1 MNNNTLNKSRRLYNT
16 CDTNSQLRT
25 ILLASLAKLHS
36 QNTAQTG
43 YSELRTLIAQLQ
55 QNQFVILTNLL
66 DSNDISKQAKKD
78 YIKVFGVLAEIRGSD
93 IQEQLPRIVQI
104 INKRIQEG
112 DSTFIQ
118 VISDTFANINEFTI
132 QTSPNKYELF
142 QQITEL
148 LQSNFAHNNRVAQQ
162 ISAQS
167 LYRIIQTTDKQLM
180 EIIFKSYTSK
190 TLEILKSPHCKTQ
203 QGLLESLLSLILTVE
218 VIFEPCLEECVH
230 TITNCLH
237 SEEWNSRKF
246 SLDIIYSLSV
256 LFPHYFRVNEHFV
269 NKIGE
274 LRFDKI
280 KHVRDAA
287 LVAMSSLKDTRSLQQ
302 QSAREHKSVFK
313 SSANKG
319 FFERTSDIQIIE
331 NKPRDEEIQKQ
342 KSTFADIL
350 VKNETHS
357 FTLPNQQIESEKR
370 ASPIQ
375 MLTDS
380 NKNHSPQCSPF
391 IQAVQPTYHFSN
403 SGSSNQK
410 EKKYINQSQEIP
422 KSQIQLATPPQKQFQ
437 EKQDLLKLYDSA
449 KAKQNAIFEQILNQK
464 LQISEQNTRSEMNQL
479 NKRIDKIE
487 QMLERMSETI
497 DKRLNQQQNSQ
508 QQQQI
513 KSQKQKV
520 VPVELYQ
527 DQFIPC
533 QIHQNYQSQNLQNQN
548 IFDSLNDA
556 PQETNTKL
564 QDIFFIAQ
572 KSQLNTE
579 SKLQESNFELNSGKI
594 SDAECKFSKN
604 HQKSTSEASPL
615 RNKDQSIL
623 TTDSKKTQQQLPSP
637 IIQNAKVIEQQTVMQ
652 KVEDQ
657 LDKNNINEAYS
668 TALTSLDDQIIISTM
683 MKTGPCT
690 ERLDSTQVEF
700 LLHKLRTLD
709 WIENALQHHLARMPA
724 ILLKSIST
732 QLNNVQQT
740 DQVKRI
746 QEMIEKKKMQSQ
758 D

>member
-1 MNNNTLNKSRRLYNT
+1 MNSNTLNKSRRLYNT
-16 CDTNSQLRT
+16 CDSNSQLRT

-36 QNTAQTG
+36 QSTAQTG

-132 QTSPNKYELF
+132 QTSPNKYDLF
-142 QQITEL
+142 QSITEL
-148 LQSNFAHNNRVAQQ
+148 LQANFVHNNRVAQQ

-167 LYRIIQTTDKQLM
+167 LCRIIQTTDQQLM
-180 EIIFKSYTSK
+180 EMIFKTYTQK

-218 VIFEPCLEECVH
+218 AIFEPCLEECVH

-246 SLDIIYSLSV
+246 ALDIIYSLSV
-256 LFPHYFRVNEHFV
+256 IFPHYFRVNDQFV

-287 LVAMSSLKDTRSLQQ
+287 QVALSSLKDSRSLQQ

-331 NKPRDEEIQKQ
+331 NRPRDEEISKQ
-342 KSTFADIL
+342 KPTFADIL

-357 FTLPNQQIESEKR
+357 FTLPNQQQMGSDKKT
-370 ASPIQ
+370 SPVQ
-375 MLTDS
+375 MLIDS
-380 NKNHSPQCSPF
+380 NKNHSPQCSAF
-391 IQAVQPTYHFSN
+391 IQSAQPNYHFN
-403 SGSSNQK
+403 LSGSSNQK

-422 KSQIQLATPPQKQFQ
+422 KSQIQLATPPQKQIQ
-437 EKQDLLKLYDSA
+437 DKQDLLKLYDSA

-464 LQISEQNTRSEMNQL
+464 LQISEQNTRSEMNLL

-497 DKRLNQQQNSQ
+497 DKKLNSQQNQ

-520 VPVELYQ
+520 IPVESYQ

-533 QIHQNYQSQNLQNQN
+533 QIHENQKSLNLQNQN
-548 IFDSLNDA
+548 MFDSLNDA
-556 PQETNTKL
+556 PQEMNTKM

-572 KSQLNTE
+572 KSQFNTE
-579 SKLQESNFELNSGKI
+579 SKLQESNFELNSGKV
-594 SDAECKFSKN
+594 SDAEGKFREN
-604 HQKSTSEASPL
+604 HQRSTSEASPL

-623 TTDSKKTQQQLPSP
+623 TTDSKQTQQQLSSP
-637 IIQNAKVIEQQTVMQ
+637 IIQNAKVVEQQKVMQ

-657 LDKNNINEAYS
+657 LDKNNINEAYC

-690 ERLDSTQVEF
+690 ERLDSTQVEY

-746 QEMIEKKKMQSQ
+746 QDMIEKKKTQSQ

>member
-1 MNNNTLNKSRRLYNT
+1 MNSNTLNKSRRLYNT
-16 CDTNSQLRT
+16 CDSNSQLRT

-36 QNTAQTG
+36 QSTAQTG

-132 QTSPNKYELF
+132 QTSPNKYDLF
-142 QQITEL
+142 QSITEL
-148 LQSNFAHNNRVAQQ
+148 LQANFVHNNRVAQQ

-167 LYRIIQTTDKQLM
+167 LCRIIQTTDQQLM
-180 EIIFKSYTSK
+180 EMIFKTYTQK

-218 VIFEPCLEECVH
+218 GIFEPCLEDCVH

-246 SLDIIYSLSV
+246 ALDIIYSLSV
-256 LFPHYFRVNEHFV
+256 IFPHYFRINEQFV

-287 LVAMSSLKDTRSLQQ
+287 QVALSSLKDSRSLQQ

-331 NKPRDEEIQKQ
+331 NRPREEEISKQ
-342 KSTFADIL
+342 KPTFADIL

-357 FTLPNQQIESEKR
+357 FTLPNQQMGSDKKT
-370 ASPIQ
+370 SPVQ
-375 MLTDS
+375 MLADS
-380 NKNHSPQCSPF
+380 NKNHSPQCSAF
-391 IQAVQPTYHFSN
+391 IQAAQPTYHFN
-403 SGSSNQK
+403 ISGYSNQK
-410 EKKYINQSQEIP
+410 EKKYINQSQEIS
-422 KSQIQLATPPQKQFQ
+422 KSQIQLATPPQKQIQ
-437 EKQDLLKLYDSA
+437 DKQDLLKLYDSA

-464 LQISEQNTRSEMNQL
+464 LQISEQNTRSEMNLL

-487 QMLERMSETI
+487 QLLERMSETI
-497 DKRLNQQQNSQ
+497 DKKLNSQQNQQLQ

-513 KSQKQKV
+513 TSQKQKV
-520 VPVELYQ
+520 VPVESYK

-533 QIHQNYQSQNLQNQN
+533 QIHENQKSLNLQNQN
-548 IFDSLNDA
+548 MFDSLNDA
-556 PQETNTKL
+556 PNTKM
-564 QDIFFIAQ
+564 QDIFFIQQ
-572 KSQLNTE
+572 KSQFNTE

-594 SDAECKFSKN
+594 SDAEGKFREN
-604 HQKSTSEASPL
+604 HQRSTSEASPL

-623 TTDSKKTQQQLPSP
+623 TTDSKQTQQQLSSP
-637 IIQNAKVIEQQTVMQ
+637 IIQNAKVIEQQKVMQ

-657 LDKNNINEAYS
+657 LDKNNINEAYC

-690 ERLDSTQVEF
+690 ERLDSTQVEY

-746 QEMIEKKKMQSQ
+746 QDMIEKKKTQSQ